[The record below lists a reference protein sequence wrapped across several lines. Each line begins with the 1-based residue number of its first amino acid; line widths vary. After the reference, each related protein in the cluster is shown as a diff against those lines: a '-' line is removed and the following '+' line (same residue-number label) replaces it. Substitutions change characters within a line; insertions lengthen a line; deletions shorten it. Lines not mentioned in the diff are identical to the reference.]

1 MDEAG
6 LTYLHV
12 FPYSVREGTPAA
24 RMPQPPKAVRKQRS
38 ALLRKKGDA
47 TKTTFFDSLIGT
59 KASVLGETS
68 GRGYTEHFAPVKLS
82 GDLVPGQ
89 VIDVRITGRTDQ
101 VLSAERL
108 S

>member
-1 MDEAG
+1 MDAFEAI
-6 LTYLHV
+6 
-12 FPYSVREGTPAA
+12 
-24 RMPQPPKAVRKQRS
+24 KA
-38 ALLRKKGDA
+38 
-47 TKTTFFDSLIGT
+47 TFFSSLIGT
-59 KASVLGETS
+59 TAKVLSETG
-68 GRGYTEHFAPVKLS
+68 GRGYTEHYAPVKLS